1 MELNTFAWSSRQ
13 GWSRPFPALPS
24 GAPLVLVF
32 GGSARAVRPALGEL
46 AAQYPTATLCGC
58 SSAGEILGGTI
69 SDDSLSVATVQF
81 SHSQHRATWATI
93 ESASDSESVG
103 RCLGERLQGA
113 QLRGILVLSDGMHVN
128 GSALVNGLRASV
140 APGVVITGGLA
151 GDGARFAETWVL
163 RGDAPASRFVC
174 AVGLYG
180 DRLALGCSSGGG
192 WDVFGPERRITRSAD
207 NVLFELDGKPALELY
222 KTYLGE
228 RAAELPAS
236 ALLFPLSIRPE
247 GSDHS
252 VVRTILAVDEPA
264 NTMTFAGDVPEGYRA
279 QLMRANLE
287 RLIAGS
293 GGAAS
298 ALRGSAR
305 FGDHTLAIAISCV
318 GRRLVLGE
326 RAEEEVEA
334 SLTELPPGT
343 QQIGFYSYGE
353 ISPSGVLGCDLHNQT
368 MTLTTIS
375 EL

>member
-1 MELNTFAWSSRQ
+1 MELNTFAWSSRH
-13 GWSRPFPALPS
+13 GWSTSLPELAFS
-24 GAPLVLVF
+24 DPLLLVF
-32 GGSARAVRPALGEL
+32 GGDADVVRPALGEL
-46 AAQYPTATLCGC
+46 VSKYPGATLCGC

-69 SDDSLSVATVQF
+69 SDDTLSVATLQF
-81 SHSQHRATWATI
+81 EHSRHKAVWRDIST
-93 ESASDSESVG
+93 ASDSESVG
-103 RCLGERLQGA
+103 RALGAQLQGPD
-113 QLRGILVLSDGMHVN
+113 LRGILVLSDGMHVN

-140 APGVVITGGLA
+140 ASDVVITGGLA
-151 GDGARFAETWVL
+151 GDGSRFEKTWVL
-163 RGDAPASRFVC
+163 RTGVPSSPVVC

-180 DRLALGCSSGGG
+180 ERLALGCSSGGG
-192 WDVFGPERRITRSAD
+192 WDVFGPERAITRSRD
-207 NVLFELDGKPALELY
+207 NVLYELDGRPALELY
-222 KTYLGE
+222 KTYLGG

-252 VVRTILAVDEPA
+252 VVRTILAVDESA
-264 NTMTFAGDVPEGYRA
+264 NTMTFAGDVPQGYRA
-279 QLMRANLE
+279 QLMRANFE

-293 GGAAS
+293 EEAAS
-298 ALRGSAR
+298 VLRDSSR
-305 FGDHTLAIAISCV
+305 FGAKTLALAISCV

-334 SLTELPPGT
+334 SLAELPTGT

-353 ISPSGVLGCDLHNQT
+353 ISPSGVKGCDLHNQT